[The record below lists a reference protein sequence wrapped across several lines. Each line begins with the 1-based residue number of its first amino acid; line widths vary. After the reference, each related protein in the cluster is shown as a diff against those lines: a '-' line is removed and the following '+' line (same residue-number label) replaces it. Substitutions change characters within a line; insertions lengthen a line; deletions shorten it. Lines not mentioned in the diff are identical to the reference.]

1 MHISFHLL
9 MSLKT
14 GCVLQLMTADSH
26 RRPGDW
32 CDTAAITHAHVLV
45 PGTDLMA
52 IPDGCF

>member
-1 MHISFHLL
+1 

>member
-1 MHISFHLL
+1 

-26 RRPGDW
+26 RRREDW
-32 CDTAAITHAHVLV
+32 CDAAAITHACVLV
-45 PGTDLMA
+45 PRTNLMA